1 MRITAVKRTAVVKSI
16 TVQKSND
23 SEEYNKETD
32 SNSEV

>member
-16 TVQKSND
+16 TVQKS
-23 SEEYNKETD
+23 EEYNKETD